1 MPETT
6 DTSRL
11 SARFQ
16 QAFALAFA
24 LHHRQTRKGTDIP
37 YISHL
42 MAVAGLVLEHGGS
55 EDEAIAALLHDA
67 AEDLGGRPTLAR
79 IERELG
85 GDVAGLVLALSD
97 FVAEEGQES
106 APKED
111 WKTRKLRYL
120 EHLPAASPSVRLIAT
135 ADKLHNLRTLLADLD
150 ADGAAVWK
158 RFNAPREA
166 QVWFYGRFVQVVSAC
181 GENGL
186 VAALGREVGRLER
199 LR

>member
-67 AEDLGGRPTLAR
+67 AEDQGGRPTLAR

-85 GDVAGLVLALSD
+85 SNVAGLVLALSD
-97 FVAEEGQES
+97 SVAEEGQES

-150 ADGAAVWK
+150 AGGAAVWE

-166 QVWFYGRFVQVVSAC
+166 QVWFYGRFHRVLAEHD
-181 GENGL
+181 ENGI
-186 VAALGREVGRLER
+186 VRELGQAVEK
-199 LR
+199 LRRMP

>member
-1 MPETT
+1 MPETPHAP
-6 DTSRL
+6 RL
-11 SARFQ
+11 GARFQ
-16 QAFALAFA
+16 RAFDLAFA
-24 LHHRQTRKGTDIP
+24 LHRSQTRKGTDIP

-67 AEDLGGRPTLAR
+67 VEDQGGRPTLSR

-85 GDVAGLVLALSD
+85 AGVAGLVHALSD
-97 FVAEEGQES
+97 SIAEEGKES

-120 EHLPAASPSVRLIAT
+120 AHLPEASSSARLVAT
-135 ADKLHNLRTLLADLD
+135 ADKLHNLRTLLADLE
-150 ADGAAVWK
+150 AGGAAVWE
-158 RFNAPREA
+158 RFNAPREE
-166 QVWFYGRFVQVVSAC
+166 QVWFYGRFHEVVAAC
-181 GENGL
+181 GRNGL
-186 VAALGREVGRLER
+186 VDVLGREVGRLER